1 MIRMRGPRWGIE
13 EFSDILGS
21 TYSRDPM
28 KPQEKFLKILC
39 SEISGWNFLPL
50 VSGRVALA
58 LALKVLGVRDGDNV
72 AVPVLCCGAVL
83 AAINA
88 IKARPIYIDMEPETL
103 SASASSLKGLVEK
116 NRISCIVM
124 AHAIGALSDISSI
137 LSVAGGFD
145 IPVIDDAAY
154 LAGLKGNGNYY
165 YGTNGYLGI
174 WSFNNKALQGLGGGI
189 LLYPDT
195 IKQEVERY
203 SSQFVCVIE
212 SHPAVIKEGV
222 KNLLRSIF
230 KSKIPPF
237 LSGDKEVAE
246 GAKGKSG
253 LPDFEGFHL
262 ASPIQIKLMIDQ
274 WKKRKMISRILE
286 RNFSIFESGINKISD
301 ISVIPLKYGGRYVQY
316 LPVILKGKV
325 PLAEQVIV
333 TSDWASQYQIRSYLY
348 SKGIQS
354 SSVYPPYFLKDEG
367 GKQCPVYRSYWKKI
381 VFLPA
386 HSLISENQVKY
397 IVDVLAS
404 WATKN
409 RMG

>member
-1 MIRMRGPRWGIE
+1 MIRMRGPRWGIR
-13 EFSDILGS
+13 EFSHILGS
-21 TYSRDPM
+21 IYSQDPM
-28 KPQEKFLKILC
+28 KSREKLLEFLC

-58 LALKVLGVRDGDNV
+58 LALKILGVRDGDNV
-72 AVPVLCCGAVL
+72 AVPALCCGAVL

-88 IKARPIYIDMEPETL
+88 IKAKPVYIDMEPETL
-103 SASASSLKGLVEK
+103 SVSVSSLKGLVEK

-124 AHAIGALSDISSI
+124 AHAIGALSDISGI
-137 LSVAGGFD
+137 LSVARGLD

-154 LAGLKGNGNYY
+154 LAGLKSNDNSY
-165 YGTNGYLGI
+165 YGTNGYWGI

-189 LLYPDT
+189 LLYPDP

-203 SSQFVCVIE
+203 SSQSVCVIE
-212 SHPAVIKEGV
+212 SYPAVIKEGV

-230 KSKIPPF
+230 KSKIPDF
-237 LSGDKEVAE
+237 LSGDKEPSE
-246 GAKGKSG
+246 GVTGEIG
-253 LPDFEGFHL
+253 LPDFEGFYL
-262 ASPIQIKLMIDQ
+262 ASPIQVRLMIDQ

-301 ISVIPLKYGGRYVQY
+301 ISVIPLKYGGKYVQY
-316 LPVILKGKV
+316 LPIILKGKV
-325 PLAEQVIV
+325 PLAEQTIVI
-333 TSDWASQYQIRSYLY
+333 SDWASQYQIRSYLY

-367 GKQCPVYRSYWKKI
+367 GKECPVYRSYWKKI

-386 HSLISENQVKY
+386 HSLISEKQVKY
-397 IVDVLAS
+397 IVNALAS
-404 WATKN
+404 WAMKK
-409 RMG
+409 RRG